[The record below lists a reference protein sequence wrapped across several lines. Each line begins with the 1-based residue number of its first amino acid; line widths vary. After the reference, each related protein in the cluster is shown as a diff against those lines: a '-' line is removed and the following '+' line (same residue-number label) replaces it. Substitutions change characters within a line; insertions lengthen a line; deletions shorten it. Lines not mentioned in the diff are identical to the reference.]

1 MKILNKFFGLA
12 GLALLSATAV
22 KAQNIQLH
30 YDFGRHLYPES
41 QAGRPYTTLTVEQ
54 QSVDKFGDTFY
65 FVDMAFQ
72 SQGAVSA
79 NWKFLRNLKFWRGPL
94 SWHVRYDGGIRLL
107 NTNVSDPTPR
117 AAVSMRDAFFTGLT
131 YTYLR
136 PDRKLMLSFTP
147 SYKYIKGH
155 HKPHNWELVSVWKYA
170 PGNGVFSATGFI
182 SFWQEE
188 HTWRPTGKT
197 TQFKL
202 MTQPQFWLNLNKLK
216 GVSPDFKLSVGTEVR
231 ISNNIEANNLFVVPT
246 LALKWNF
253 GK

>member
-1 MKILNKFFGLA
+1 MKVFNKLFALGAILLGCACLD
-12 GLALLSATAV
+12 
-22 KAQNIQLH
+22 AQNIQLH
-30 YDFGRHLYPES
+30 YDFGRYIYPDA
-41 QAGRPYTTLTVEQ
+41 QTGRPYTTMTVEQ

-72 SQGAVSA
+72 DQGAVQA
-79 NWKFLRNLKFWRGPL
+79 HWKFLRNLKFWRGPI
-94 SWHVRYDGGIRLL
+94 SWHLRYDGGMSFI
-107 NTNVSDPTPR
+107 NPNVSDAKPR
-117 AAVSMRDAFFTGLT
+117 PAISFRDAFFTGAT

-155 HKPHNWELVSVWKYA
+155 YKPHNWELVSVWKYA
-170 PGNGVFSATGFI
+170 PGNGLFTATGFI

-188 HTWRPTGKT
+188 RVWQNGT
-197 TQFKL
+197 TTNFKL

-216 GVSPDFKLSVGTEVR
+216 GVSPDFKLSIGSEVR
-231 ISNNIEANNLFVVPT
+231 ISNNIEANKFFVIPT

>member
-1 MKILNKFFGLA
+1 MKFLNKL
-12 GLALLSATAV
+12 LALGAFVVASASLQ
-22 KAQNIQLH
+22 AQNVQLH
-30 YDFGRHLYPES
+30 YDFGKHIYSEA
-41 QAGRPYTTLTVEQ
+41 QANRPSITMTVEQ

-72 SQGAVSA
+72 AQGAVQA
-79 NWKFLRNLKFWRGPL
+79 HWKFLRNLKFWRGPI
-94 SWHVRYDGGIRLL
+94 SWHIRYDGGLISLKKPK
-107 NTNVSDPTPR
+107 VEEPV
-117 AAVSMRDAFFTGLT
+117 AVSINDAFFTGAT

-136 PDRKLMLSFTP
+136 SDRKLMLSFTP

-155 HKPHNWELVSVWKYA
+155 NQPHNWELVSVWKYA
-170 PGNGVFSATGFI
+170 PGNGLFTATGFI

-188 HTWRPTGKT
+188 RIWKPSNTV
-197 TQFKL
+197 TQLRL

-216 GVSPDFKLSVGTEVR
+216 GVSPDFKLSIGSEVR
-231 ISNNIEANNLFVVPT
+231 ISNNVESNKFFVVPT